1 MAKTPVGVQLYVL
14 RDAVAQ
20 DLAGALKRVAEIGYQ
35 GAEPWGY
42 GGEELAWMGHS
53 AADVRKM
60 YDDAGLICCGIHL
73 QPQALQP
80 AIIERTIE
88 FNRILGNRFLVMPS
102 AAATDSGA
110 ALEASLISR
119 APLASVSTSPRMASR
134 AGISELAGI
143 LNTASELLRPHGMFC
158 GYHAHGF
165 DFGLIDGEP
174 AWHHLFRQCR
184 DDVIM
189 QMDNGNTMTGD
200 GDPIAALKLF
210 PGRARTVHVKDFG
223 GPAGSTIG
231 GGTVDWDT
239 LWRVY
244 DTLHRPEWYVVE
256 EGDGSNFDIPA
267 ASFAGS
273 ISYAAPFASASGSA
287 LDTSPPA
294 KPEGYEF
301 SS

>member
-53 AADVRKM
+53 AADIRKM

-88 FNRILGNRFLVMPS
+88 FNRILGNRFLVI
-102 AAATDSGA
+102 AGDAG
-110 ALEASLISR
+110 
-119 APLASVSTSPRMASR
+119 RMASR

-223 GPAGSTIG
+223 GPAGSVIG

-267 ASFAGS
+267 ASFAGLQ
-273 ISYAAPFASASGSA
+273 AMGRA
-287 LDTSPPA
+287 
-294 KPEGYEF
+294 
-301 SS
+301 